1 MPRLWGV
8 DIVAAMAQ
16 PPIKLSD
23 NEADD
28 RLKRAMTVLGDEPG
42 ETVAANTALEA
53 ARKALRLISIALI
66 SSGVKRDGL

>member
-1 MPRLWGV
+1 M

-16 PPIKLSD
+16 PPIKISD

-66 SSGVKRDGL
+66 ASGVNRDGL